1 MGREALLTG
10 KTFDEH
16 LTFFSLKLLFKLA
29 KLAFLISSYEI
40 IFKKAF

>member
-16 LTFFSLKLLFKLA
+16 LINIFLTEVTFQIGEVG
-29 KLAFLISSYEI
+29 ISHQQL
-40 IFKKAF
+40 